1 MIGEFFLNIVFG
13 IVSRFF
19 ALLPEIS
26 WDVETSAFSY
36 FLSILQVAGYMFPW
50 NTVLRIVGII
60 FTISLVRI
68 VISFIKTI
76 WDLLP
81 FA

>member
-1 MIGEFFLNIVFG
+1 MISEFLLNIVFN
-13 IVSRFF
+13 IVSGFF
-19 ALLPEIS
+19 GMLPEFS
-26 WDVETSAFSY
+26 WSVETSAFQY

-50 NTVLRIVGII
+50 GTVVAICSLIVGLSI
-60 FTISLVRI
+60 FRV
-68 VISFIKTI
+68 VIAFIKSI

>member
-13 IVSRFF
+13 FVSGVFE
-19 ALLPEIS
+19 LLPDIA
-26 WDVETSAFSY
+26 WTVDTSAFGY
-36 FLSILQVAGYMFPW
+36 FSDILKVAGYMFPW
-50 NTVLRIVGII
+50 GTVVAIAMLI
-60 FTISLVRI
+60 FGLGLFRL

-76 WDLLP
+76 WQLLP

>member
-1 MIGEFFLNIVFG
+1 MISEFFLNIIFN
-13 IVSRFF
+13 IVSGFF
-19 ALLPEIS
+19 GMLPEFS
-26 WDVETSAFSY
+26 WSVETSAFQY

-50 NTVLRIVGII
+50 GTVVAICSLIVGLSI
-60 FTISLVRI
+60 FRV
-68 VISFIKTI
+68 VIAFIKAI

>member
-1 MIGEFFLNIVFG
+1 MISEFFLNIVFN
-13 IVSRFF
+13 IVSGFF
-19 ALLPEIS
+19 GMLPEFS
-26 WDVETSAFSY
+26 WSVETSAFQY

-50 NTVLRIVGII
+50 GTVVAICSLIVGLSI
-60 FTISLVRI
+60 FRV
-68 VISFIKTI
+68 VIAFIKAI